1 MVGEETASEAWRL
14 GLGKEGYIPFLVRNA
29 DLRMQDSHWMR
40 QWKIPDGHRQK
51 RSQGETGMGRFFE
64 T

>member
-1 MVGEETASEAWRL
+1 
-14 GLGKEGYIPFLVRNA
+14 VRNA